1 MKTDHALNVFADPA
15 EPPYVSRDEGEG
27 DRMEARGGSLGG
39 RHGREVHL
47 HSHLRIIV
55 NHILSFI
62 FGILFVFF
70 VQMQVRT
77 CLWNIAGAVEPR
89 LYSSLKDTEDI
100 MMILKM
106 ILTMI
111 LKMILTI

>member
-1 MKTDHALNVFADPA
+1 MNISSSFCFCVKTDHALNVFADPA
-15 EPPYVSRDEGEG
+15 EPPYVSRDESEG

-62 FGILFVFF
+62 FILSFFVVVFFVFF
-70 VQMQVRT
+70 
-77 CLWNIAGAVEPR
+77 CSNA
-89 LYSSLKDTEDI
+89 S
-100 MMILKM
+100 
-106 ILTMI
+106 
-111 LKMILTI
+111 